1 MERSCSE
8 GSRSS
13 WTINGFA
20 SSFYILVN
28 FFASSAKHQ
37 PEMTKL
43 CVVWRTWTTTANFS
57 VRRCVLYFVRG
68 EPSQFLCRDQ
78 RMSRNVQRT
87 HHVAFAFNLFVP
99 LQDAITM
106 TITLKNWIPDN
117 NRHEQETFRS
127 QVHTLDF
134 DWTARQLCMSCTWF
148 FDEIDVVHVIKLC
161 CVHSNLWTATSA
173 WTARDSWHS

>member
-1 MERSCSE
+1 MHDLHAFVTALDRCTVQVFNGSTPRSMDAQLSIALQFKSSMDQRQ
-8 GSRSS
+8 GQWTHSSRS
-13 WTINGFA
+13 T
-20 SSFYILVN
+20 V
-28 FFASSAKHQ
+28 Q
-37 PEMTKL
+37 
-43 CVVWRTWTTTANFS
+43 
-57 VRRCVLYFVRG
+57 
-68 EPSQFLCRDQ
+68 Q
-78 RMSRNVQRT
+78 RQGGTQISRNGRK
-87 HHVAFAFNLFVP
+87 
-99 LQDAITM
+99 IS
-106 TITLKNWIPDN
+106 IPDN